1 MNQVLLLVVVGA
13 LALAVPGR
21 RSAALPHGSWRIW
34 LHSGLLAVLAG
45 WIGALVLPLETREPL
60 RPLLALVVSAA
71 GFSAGT
77 QLRLAYIMRAGPAF
91 IGPQSLSAAV
101 VGAVAAAVWLL
112 SCLIAPNIGAPMMT
126 WAPVVGALAMCTSQ
140 RAPASASAFAVSH
153 RDVLFGHVARAGWW
167 NLCAFA
173 VAGGALWWA
182 LGGATSGDGWLAWLA
197 PIVAG
202 LIFGRLA
209 RRVASRDEAYVLL
222 LGVLATLAGLALTFE
237 AAPLLLGLLA
247 GAIFIN
253 VTSARS
259 MTFETVLEGLEQ
271 PLVIFT
277 GLLAGLLLPT
287 AGVQLVAIPLVVALV
302 ATRLAV
308 RWWWHPTTTAL
319 GSRRERR
326 CVGPG
331 AAGVVLLGAAV
342 AAAPEQ
348 GTALLVMAVS
358 LLLWTGGNQ
367 IFEARQLRPVSGCAG
382 AHAACGAIALAVLT
396 LLWAATSRW
405 LSGLAVG

>member
-21 RSAALPHGSWRIW
+21 RSTAIAHGSWRVW

-45 WIGALVLPLETREPL
+45 WVGALLLPLETREPL

-77 QLRLAYIMRAGPAF
+77 QLRLAYVMRAGPQF
-91 IGPQSLSAAV
+91 LLSQSLRALAV
-101 VGAVAAAVWLL
+101 GSIAAAVWIIACAL
-112 SCLIAPNIGAPMMT
+112 SSQISTAMMI
-126 WAPVVGALAMCTSQ
+126 WAPVVAALAICTSQ
-140 RAPASASAFAVSH
+140 RAPATASAFAVSH
-153 RDVLFGHVARAGWW
+153 RDVMFGHVARAGWW

-173 VAGGALWWA
+173 IAGAALWWA

-222 LGVLATLAGLALTFE
+222 LGMLATLAGLALTFE

-259 MTFETVLEGLEQ
+259 MTFETVLEGARAALGYFHR
-271 PLVIFT
+271 PV
-277 GLLAGLLLPT
+277 GGLLLPVS
-287 AGVQLVAIPLVVALV
+287 GVELVVVPLVAALVV
-302 ATRLAV
+302 TRLAA

-319 GSRRERR
+319 GSRRERQFV
-326 CVGPG
+326 CPG
-331 AAGVVLLGAAV
+331 AAGVIVLGAAV

-348 GTALLVMAVS
+348 ATALMVMALA
-358 LLLWTGGNQ
+358 LLLWTGANQ
-367 IFEARQLRPVSGCAG
+367 FIEARHIP
-382 AHAACGAIALAVLT
+382 
-396 LLWAATSRW
+396 
-405 LSGLAVG
+405 